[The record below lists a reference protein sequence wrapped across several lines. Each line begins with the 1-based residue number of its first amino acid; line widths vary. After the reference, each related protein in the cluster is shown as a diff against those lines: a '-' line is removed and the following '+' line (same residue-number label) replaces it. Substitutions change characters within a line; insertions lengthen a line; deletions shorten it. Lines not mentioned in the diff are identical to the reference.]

1 MHIQQ
6 EDSAGEGRFFI
17 QEAGNDVAEI
27 VYMHRGISGIVIL
40 HTGVDEPLEGKGI
53 GRSLVDAVAAWARAG
68 NLKITPVCA
77 FAKKVMEHN
86 PAFSDVLEAKS

>member
-6 EDSAGEGRFFI
+6 EDSAGKGRFFI

-27 VYMHRGISGIVIL
+27 VYTHRGASGIVIL
-40 HTGVDEPLEGKGI
+40 HTGVDEHLEGKGV
-53 GRSLVDAVAAWARAG
+53 GRRLVDAVAAWARAA
-68 NLKITPVCA
+68 NLRITPVCA